1 VDIWYAALTAVAE
14 TPKAPNLWGALGCAM
29 AYAAAL
35 LTALDA
41 LADMLLARTGKGG
54 LGPALGLKLGGKL
67 TASGIAVVSAAIV
80 LALDAN
86 WFAFSGLSIVF
97 IVVVGVSVILMRR
110 SALRQAQAA
119 EGLSVG

>member
-1 VDIWYAALTAVAE
+1 MDIWYSALAAAAE

-54 LGPALGLKLGGKL
+54 LGPAMGLKLGGKL

-86 WFAFSGLSIVF
+86 WFAFTGLSIVF
-97 IVVVGVSVILMRR
+97 VGVVGVSVILMRR
-110 SALRQAQAA
+110 SALRQAESA

>member
-1 VDIWYAALTAVAE
+1 MDIWYAALTAVAE

>member
-1 VDIWYAALTAVAE
+1 
-14 TPKAPNLWGALGCAM
+14 M

-54 LGPALGLKLGGKL
+54 LGPAMGLKLGGKL

-86 WFAFSGLSIVF
+86 WFAFTGLSIVF
-97 IVVVGVSVILMRR
+97 VGVVGVSVILMRR
-110 SALRQAQAA
+110 SALRQAESA